1 MLRRSHQIQVP
12 CYYTLFIN
20 IPPLTNLYNIR
31 VSLILNLFTTK
42 QSPHTASSY
51 RNGDPEYMT
60 KSFTWII
67 LPKAERPHESLISC
81 HFITTHWINYN
92 DEV

>member
-12 CYYTLFIN
+12 CNYTLFIN
-20 IPPLTNLYNIR
+20 IPPLTILYSK
-31 VSLILNLFTTK
+31 VSLILNRFTTK

-51 RNGDPEYMT
+51 KNGVPEYMT

-67 LPKAERPHESLISC
+67 LPKAERPRESLISC

>member
-12 CYYTLFIN
+12 CHYALFIN
-20 IPPLTNLYNIR
+20 IPPLTNLYSK

-60 KSFTWII
+60 KSFT
-67 LPKAERPHESLISC
+67 
-81 HFITTHWINYN
+81 
-92 DEV
+92 

>member
-1 MLRRSHQIQVP
+1 MLRCSHQIQVP

-20 IPPLTNLYNIR
+20 IPPLTILYSK
-31 VSLILNLFTTK
+31 VSLILNRFTTK

-51 RNGDPEYMT
+51 KNGVPEYMT

-67 LPKAERPHESLISC
+67 SPKAERPRESLISC

>member
-1 MLRRSHQIQVP
+1 MLQRSHQIQVP
-12 CYYTLFIN
+12 CHYALFIN
-20 IPPLTNLYNIR
+20 IPPLTNLYNIK
-31 VSLILNLFTTK
+31 VTLILSLFTTK

-51 RNGDPEYMT
+51 RNGVPEYMT

-67 LPKAERPHESLISC
+67 LPKAQGPRESLISC

>member
-20 IPPLTNLYNIR
+20 IPPLTILYSK
-31 VSLILNLFTTK
+31 VSLILNRFTTK
-42 QSPHTASSY
+42 QSQHTASSY
-51 RNGDPEYMT
+51 KNGVPEYMT

-67 LPKAERPHESLISC
+67 LPKAERPRESLISC
-81 HFITTHWINYN
+81 HFITIHWINYN

>member
-20 IPPLTNLYNIR
+20 IPPLTNLYIK

-51 RNGDPEYMT
+51 RNGVPEYMT
-60 KSFTWII
+60 KSFT
-67 LPKAERPHESLISC
+67 
-81 HFITTHWINYN
+81 
-92 DEV
+92 

>member
-20 IPPLTNLYNIR
+20 IPPLTILYSK
-31 VSLILNLFTTK
+31 VSLILNRFTTK

-51 RNGDPEYMT
+51 KNGVPEYMT

-67 LPKAERPHESLISC
+67 LPKAERPVNL
-81 HFITTHWINYN
+81 
-92 DEV
+92 

>member
-20 IPPLTNLYNIR
+20 IPPLTNLYSK

-51 RNGDPEYMT
+51 RNGVPEYMT
-60 KSFTWII
+60 KSFT
-67 LPKAERPHESLISC
+67 
-81 HFITTHWINYN
+81 
-92 DEV
+92 

>member
-20 IPPLTNLYNIR
+20 IPPLTILYSK

-51 RNGDPEYMT
+51 RNGVPEYMT
-60 KSFTWII
+60 KSFT
-67 LPKAERPHESLISC
+67 
-81 HFITTHWINYN
+81 
-92 DEV
+92 

>member
-20 IPPLTNLYNIR
+20 IPPLTNLYSK

-42 QSPHTASSY
+42 QSTHTASSY
-51 RNGDPEYMT
+51 RNGVPEYMT
-60 KSFTWII
+60 KSFT
-67 LPKAERPHESLISC
+67 
-81 HFITTHWINYN
+81 
-92 DEV
+92 

>member
-1 MLRRSHQIQVP
+1 MLRRSHQIQVLVITP
-12 CYYTLFIN
+12 CSLISHLSP
-20 IPPLTNLYNIR
+20 ICIK

-60 KSFTWII
+60 KSFT
-67 LPKAERPHESLISC
+67 
-81 HFITTHWINYN
+81 
-92 DEV
+92 

>member
-20 IPPLTNLYNIR
+20 IPPLTILYSK
-31 VSLILNLFTTK
+31 VSLILNRFTTK

-51 RNGDPEYMT
+51 KNGVPEYMT

-67 LPKAERPHESLISC
+67 LPKAERPRESLISC
-81 HFITTHWINYN
+81 HFITIHWINYN